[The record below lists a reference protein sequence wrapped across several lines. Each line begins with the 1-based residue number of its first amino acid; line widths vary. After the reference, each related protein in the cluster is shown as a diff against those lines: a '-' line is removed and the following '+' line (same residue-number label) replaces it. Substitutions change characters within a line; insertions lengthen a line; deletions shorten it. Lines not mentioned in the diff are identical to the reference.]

1 MPDRLRIMVVD
12 DHAIVRQGLKLL
24 IDSQSD
30 MSVISEAADGK
41 AALERARTT
50 KPDIVVM
57 DVSMPS
63 MNGLIATRML
73 KQLQPN
79 VIVVALTRHEDETY
93 LEELLRAGASA
104 YLLKQSAPSDFL
116 QAIRAVASGGIY
128 LDRAMTSRI
137 ADGLLAGNGGRGKTS
152 SGKASSGK
160 VGVEVEAVATA
171 KLTEREAEVL
181 RLVAV
186 GHSNVEIAARLNIS
200 VKTVEV
206 HKTNAMR
213 KLGLT
218 GRVDVIRYGVLQGW
232 LYDT

>member
-1 MPDRLRIMVVD
+1 MRTPLRILVAD

-24 IDSQSD
+24 IDSQPD
-30 MSVISEAADGK
+30 MKVVAEAADGK
-41 AALERARTT
+41 AVLDLADAV

-57 DVSMPS
+57 DISMPA
-63 MNGLIATRML
+63 MNGLIATRSL
-73 KQLQPN
+73 KQRQPN
-79 VIVVALTRHEDETY
+79 VTIVALTRHEDDKY

-104 YLLKQSAPSDFL
+104 YVLKQSAPADFL
-116 QAIRAVASGGIY
+116 QAIRAVAAGGIY
-128 LDRAMTSRI
+128 LDPAMTSRV
-137 ADGLLAGNGGRGKTS
+137 ADGLLAGKVHVNTETS
-152 SGKASSGK
+152 
-160 VGVEVEAVATA
+160 A
-171 KLTEREAEVL
+171 KLTERESEVL

-186 GHSNVEIAARLNIS
+186 GHSNIEIAARLEIS

>member
-1 MPDRLRIMVVD
+1 MPNRLRILVVD

-24 IDSQSD
+24 IDSQPD
-30 MSVISEAADGK
+30 MQVVAEAADGR
-41 AALERARTT
+41 AALDAAAAAT
-50 KPDIVVM
+50 PDVVIM
-57 DVSMPS
+57 DISMPG
-63 MNGLIATRML
+63 MNGLVATRAL
-73 KQLQPN
+73 KQQRPD
-79 VIVVALTRHEDETY
+79 VMVVALTRHENETY

-104 YLLKQSAPSDFL
+104 YVLKQSPPSDFL
-116 QAIRAVASGGIY
+116 QAIRAVAAGGLY
-128 LDRAMTSRI
+128 LDPAMTPRV
-137 ADGLLAGNGGRGKTS
+137 ADGLLAGKR
-152 SGKASSGK
+152 KAPLDTVS
-160 VGVEVEAVATA
+160 AV
-171 KLTEREAEVL
+171 KITERESEVL

-186 GHSNVEIAARLNIS
+186 GHSNVEIASRLNIS